1 MPSIQRLRDR
11 LPLVVFIL
19 LVVLVLML
27 VGLACAC
34 ATDHPMQSAERAISS
49 ISAVPAIIVLWTY
62 TVAALL
68 VMAFVVPERRRARGR
83 ASPAD
88 LQRFLF

>member
-1 MPSIQRLRDR
+1 MKYTRPTAAAIFMPMALTNGNKPANAKN
-11 LPLVVFIL
+11 LA
-19 LVVLVLML
+19 
-27 VGLACAC
+27 GL
-34 ATDHPMQSAERAISS
+34 
-49 ISAVPAIIVLWTY
+49 AIIVLWTY

-68 VMAFVVPERRRARGR
+68 VAAFVVPERRRARGR